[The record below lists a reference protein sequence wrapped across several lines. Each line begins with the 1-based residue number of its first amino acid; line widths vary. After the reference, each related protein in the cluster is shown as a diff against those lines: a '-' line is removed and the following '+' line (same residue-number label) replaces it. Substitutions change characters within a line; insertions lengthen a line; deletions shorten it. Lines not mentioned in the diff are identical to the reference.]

1 LFRNRRTSFNWA
13 KSFLAMATNLFF
25 HAEAIFAPVEVA
37 ILAEFFGIYVV
48 GCGLLIFMGVIFFV

>member
-1 LFRNRRTSFNWA
+1 
-13 KSFLAMATNLFF
+13 MATNLFF